1 MIAQI
6 LDFKEQM
13 KHQSSPFFGYE
24 PDSLPSY
31 KIYLNHVLNTKLGR
45 RFATC
50 TVTVEDRQNTNS
62 MIRNSL
68 IIAILFLF
76 VVSLQAQG
84 SYKIVFDEPKSGLF
98 TALVANSDDEF
109 VGSKSVYPF
118 QTLKVIESEIYSFSN
133 SSPYDTLRWDI
144 ELSHADTAIFVS
156 TIYCFPENGE
166 YLFLG
171 NGTHYTNTDTLII
184 VSKFN
189 WMMKLDA
196 AKNKIWEAY
205 YPIPEEISQTS
216 GFYGVCMLPL
226 TSGNYLLGRT
236 ISVNPAVLH
245 LQLIEIN
252 PEGDVV
258 KSKLFDDSQL
268 GIIMSLTYDMQG
280 SSILLHLVAGQQLN
294 NCQSGTGAYILD
306 TANYDITGSICYNE
320 NGAGF
325 DEPFNAMISPNG
337 ELIVAGSYR
346 SFNSSNNS
354 INRYLGVARYDTSY
368 QITNQILL
376 TAPDTM
382 TYAAWEDCIDINEQG
397 EICVAASFDNA
408 LGFYTGYYDLIYLAK
423 LDSEL
428 NLMHERYIGRDAEY
442 APYYVAATGDGGIAI
457 GGSQYDYLVNQ
468 YGEEDPFIIKTDAG
482 LWVDTP
488 KLLEEDIRRALVY
501 PNPGT
506 SELNIR
512 TTVKQAVFRLYD
524 INGHVI
530 LECSINQLTT
540 TMPVGYLSKGAY
552 WWTITQHE
560 NVSDRGKWIKL

>member
-6 LDFKEQM
+6 LEFKEQM
-13 KHQSSPFFGYE
+13 KHQSGPFFGYE

-68 IIAILFLF
+68 IIATLFLF
-76 VVSLQAQG
+76 VVSMHAQG
-84 SYKIVFDEPKSGLF
+84 SYKLLFDGPDYE
-98 TALVANSDDEF
+98 EF
-109 VGSKSVYPF
+109 SVVVTSATDSFIASK
-118 QTLKVIESEIYSFSN
+118 TLRLSLNPVVSASEIYSFSN
-133 SSPYDTLRWDI
+133 STPDDTVRWELNLLR
-144 ELSHADTAIFVS
+144 ADTALNVID
-156 TIYCFPENGE
+156 IHCFPDDG
-166 YLFLG
+166 YLIIGL
-171 NGTHYTNTDTLII
+171 GTHYTNIDTLILR
-184 VSKFN
+184 SKFN
-189 WMMKLDA
+189 WMMRLDA
-196 AKNKIWEAY
+196 TKNLIWEGF
-205 YPIPEEISQTS
+205 YPIPEEINQTS
-216 GFYGVCMLPL
+216 GFTGVNMLSL
-226 TSGNYLLGRT
+226 ISGNYLLGRT
-236 ISVNPAVLH
+236 IVVNPAVIH

-280 SSILLHLVAGQQLN
+280 SSILLHLVAGQQLS

-306 TANYDITGSICYNE
+306 TTNYNIIGSVCYDE
-320 NGAGF
+320 NGTGF
-325 DEPFNAMISPNG
+325 NQPYNAMISPEG
-337 ELIVAGSYR
+337 ELIVAGSYS

-354 INRYLGVARYDTSY
+354 INRFLGVTRYDTSY

-382 TYAAWEDCIDINEQG
+382 TYAAWGDCIDINEQG

-408 LGFYTGYYDLIYLAK
+408 LGWHTGYYDLVYLAK

-442 APYYVAATGDGGIAI
+442 NPIQVAATGDGGIVVV
-457 GGSQYDYLVNQ
+457 GSQYDYLVNQ
-468 YGEEDPFIIKTDAG
+468 PEENDAFIIKTDAG

-488 KLLEEDIRRALVY
+488 KLLEEDIHRALVY
-501 PNPGT
+501 PNPGK

-524 INGHVI
+524 FNGHVI
-530 LECSINQLTT
+530 LECPINQLTT
-540 TMPVGYLSKGAY
+540 TMPVGYLSNGVY

-560 NVSDRGKWIKL
+560 NISDRGKWIKL